1 MLTKQG
7 FYCRLAGAAGG
18 LMLAV
23 PNMYSPLAPMQ
34 TVGLVPIL
42 YFAVNGKV
50 KNRVMCAAG
59 MYMGLAYTLPQ
70 IIYLRLPAPITLIL
84 LIHLTVVMMLLVMG
98 WRLLAG
104 RSAVWASFA
113 AGAFLVIIDWYNF
126 TAMPMWGTSQSIV
139 RCWSKYP
146 LAIQFTTLTGITG
159 IVFVVGALQAFVV
172 YMVSQPHSRRRLA
185 AAAFAVVV
193 IVIAANVICR
203 LPKGDDRLT
212 VAAIGWLSNDS
223 PDCPDIHSRQGF
235 EELFA
240 QPVAEAASQ
249 GARLVVSGEMGF
261 YIDKHTRAEWLAR
274 FGALCKEHDIYLAVG
289 CFDASD
295 NENRLLFIDPAGEI
309 IGQYTKTYLTP
320 FEHSRRGDGRLTIVD
335 LDGIRIGGMIC
346 QDDNFTSLTRNYGR
360 KAVGVMAVPTL
371 DWSTVRSVHLQ
382 TTVHRAIESRQ
393 VMVRAAING
402 TSAIISPAGKVL
414 AKCDHFKEGPGMIC
428 ATVRIRQNKTIFSQ
442 LGHWPVIM
450 SSIYL
455 AFYIG
460 RRRQFAALRKMPES
474 SPTETIYSLRPEG
487 SVVQ

>member
-1 MLTKQG
+1 MSTKQDV
-7 FYCRLAGAAGG
+7 YCRFAGAASG

-34 TVGLVPIL
+34 AVALVPIL

-50 KNRVMCAAG
+50 KNRVLCAAG

-84 LIHLTVVMMLLVMG
+84 LVHLTVVMMLLVMG
-98 WRLLAG
+98 WRLLAD

-113 AGAFLVIIDWYNF
+113 AGAFFVVIDWYNF

-146 LAIQFTTLTGITG
+146 FAIQFTSLTGITG
-159 IVFVVGALQAFVV
+159 IVFVVGVLQAFVV
-172 YMVSQPHSRRRLA
+172 YMISQPHSRRRLA

-193 IVIAANVICR
+193 IVIAANVACC
-203 LPKGDDRLT
+203 LPKSDVKLT
-212 VAAIGWLSNDS
+212 VAAIGWLSDDS
-223 PDCPDIHSRQGF
+223 PNCPDVYSEQGF
-235 EELFA
+235 EKLFA
-240 QPVAEAASQ
+240 QPVAQAASQ

-261 YIDKHTRAEWLAR
+261 RIDKHTRAEWLAR
-274 FGALCKEHDIYLAVG
+274 FGALCRKHDIYLAVG

-295 NENRLLFIDPAGEI
+295 NENRLLFIDPSGEI
-309 IGQYTKTYLTP
+309 VGRYTKTFLTP
-320 FEHSRRGDGRLTIVD
+320 FEHSQRGDGWLTIVD
-335 LDGIRIGGMIC
+335 IDGVRIGGMIC

-360 KAVGVMAVPTL
+360 KAAGVMAVPTL

-393 VMVRAAING
+393 LMVRAAVNG
-402 TSAIISPAGKVL
+402 ISAIISPTGKIL
-414 AKCDHFKEGPGMIC
+414 AKCDHYKEGPGMIC
-428 ATVRIRQNKTIFSQ
+428 AEVNIHQNKTTFSRF
-442 LGHWPVIM
+442 GHSPVIL
-450 SSIYL
+450 SAIYL

-460 RRRQFAALRKMPES
+460 RRHQFKSLRKMHEN
-474 SPTETIYSLRPEG
+474 R
-487 SVVQ
+487 